1 MDLVRGPQCRLRQRM
16 QAIEAAVHRWD
27 AEKAMQAAARPL
39 DAALAADAIGQ
50 TFEVMAPMRRTVG
63 KAPPGHGE
71 RFLFQRTDGPG
82 TWAVQF
88 DGDAVLLGTPDSHY
102 RCDIQISGTASDLA
116 LFLWQRPLTGKLDV
130 QGDASLLGHYFA
142 LVPPL

>member
-1 MDLVRGPQCRLRQRM
+1 M
-16 QAIEAAVHRWD
+16 
-27 AEKAMQAAARPL
+27 
-39 DAALAADAIGQ
+39 
-50 TFEVMAPMRRTVG
+50 
-63 KAPPGHGE
+63 
-71 RFLFQRTDGPG
+71 
-82 TWAVQF
+82 QF